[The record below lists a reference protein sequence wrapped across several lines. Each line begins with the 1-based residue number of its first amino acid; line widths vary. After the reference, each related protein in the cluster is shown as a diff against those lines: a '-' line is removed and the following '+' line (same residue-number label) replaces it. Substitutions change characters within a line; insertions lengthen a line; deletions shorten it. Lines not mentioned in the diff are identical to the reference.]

1 MHSQF
6 FRLVYQINNG
16 VTTLDEAAASLSD
29 LMTDDEH
36 LALLQGNRSL
46 TQYLSDNKASPCP
59 ASVISRVGVPGFH
72 IIDGAKQ
79 SFFTEFPSPLGRAAS
94 FNTQLE
100 ELIGEAIGLEVRAH
114 GGNVYSGICLN
125 VTRRSD
131 WGRAHE
137 SYGEDPFVISRMGN
151 AAAIGVRKHAMVAV
165 RHFALNSMEILREDG
180 RITCDEK
187 TMNEFFLQ
195 HFKDVLCESGAEIV
209 VSAGNRVNGVA
220 CTENPCLL
228 NGTLRQRWLLNDLIV
243 ASDRTWLVKN
253 GPASIKAGL
262 DIEVPFK
269 AGGRTA
275 AVESALEHGTLDWSD
290 IEAMT
295 DRILRAQLRYHC
307 RSTQMP
313 IPDPEKIRCQRHVG
327 LARRSV
333 AESMVLLK
341 NDNNFLPL
349 NKSSQIKMT
358 VLGELA
364 DRVSSAYQ
372 FDAASHAAGPPGT
385 SPLEELRK
393 RHNICVDYLEE
404 NESGKATKSATA
416 ADCVLVFIRPSSK
429 SESEQ
434 KRGRFLDRFKPRKQ
448 SGDSRMSRFRD
459 RSHLTLH
466 AKDVELAKAVLSVA
480 GHKAVVVIEAG
491 TSITIPVFI
500 RQKASAI
507 LFSSYGC
514 RQYGKGLRDVLFGEQ
529 EPSGRLPFVLPD
541 TEHQLLEK
549 ERNASSHEIRYDDKW
564 GYRKLRQEQ
573 QKPAYPF
580 GFGLGYSTF
589 TLNSLWCSHPIVKS
603 TFDMTVNTKNTG
615 NRASAVVIQIY
626 ASSRLTRRDSAT
638 SSAVPPK
645 SLIGFAKEVILP
657 GESNEIC
664 ITCRLSPL
672 AEFRTSTSKMVVGEG
687 RYDLFVCQYEG
698 DSKALTSSFQI
709 LNEIRC

>member
-1 MHSQF
+1 MQPQF
-6 FRLVYQINNG
+6 FHFVNQINDG
-16 VTTLDEAAASLSD
+16 LTTLDEAAASLSD

-36 LALLQGNRSL
+36 LALLQGGRSL

-59 ASVISRVGVPGFH
+59 ASVISSVGVPGFH
-72 IIDGAKQ
+72 IVDGAKQ

-131 WGRAHE
+131 WGRAHQ

-151 AAAIGVRKHAMVAV
+151 AAAKGVRKHAMVAV
-165 RHFALNSMEILREDG
+165 RHFAMNSMEILREDSS
-180 RITCDEK
+180 ITIDEK

-195 HFKDVLCESGAEIV
+195 HFKDVLYESGAEIV

-243 ASDRTWLVKN
+243 ASDCTWQVKN

-262 DIEVPFK
+262 DIEMPFK
-269 AGGRTA
+269 SGRTA
-275 AVESALEHGTLDWSD
+275 AVESALEHGTLDWSN

-295 DRILRAQLRYHC
+295 DRILKAQLRYQC
-307 RSTQMP
+307 RAAQMP
-313 IPDPEKIRCQRHVG
+313 SPDPEVIRCQRHIG

-341 NDNNFLPL
+341 NDGDFLPL
-349 NKSSQIKMT
+349 NQTSRIKMT

-393 RHNICVDYLEE
+393 RHNLAVDYLDGSEA
-404 NESGKATKSATA
+404 GKATKSVMD
-416 ADCVLVFIRPSSK
+416 ADCVVLFLRPSSK
-429 SESEQ
+429 SENEQ
-434 KRGRFLDRFKPRKQ
+434 KRGRFFDRFKSRKQ

-480 GHKAVVVIEAG
+480 GHKTVVVIEAG
-491 TSITIPVFI
+491 TSVTIPAYI

-514 RQYGKGLRDVLFGEQ
+514 RQYGRGLRDVLFGEQ

-541 TEHQLLEK
+541 TEYQLLDK
-549 ERNASSHEIRYDDKW
+549 ERNASSHEIRYDDHW
-564 GYRKLRQEQ
+564 GYRRLRQEQ

-589 TLNSLWCSHPIVKS
+589 SLNSLWCSHPIVKS

-638 SSAVPPK
+638 PSVVPPK
-645 SLIGFAKEVILP
+645 SLIGFAKEIILP

-672 AEFRTSTSKMVVGEG
+672 AEFHKDTSRMVVAEG

>member
-1 MHSQF
+1 MQPHF
-6 FRLVYQINNG
+6 LRLVNQINDG
-16 VTTLDEAAASLSD
+16 VTTLEEAAASLSD

-36 LALLQGNRSL
+36 LALLQGNHSL
-46 TQYLSDNKASPCP
+46 TQYLSDNKALPSP
-59 ASVISRVGVPGFH
+59 ASMISRVGVPGFH
-72 IIDGAKQ
+72 VVDGTRQ

-114 GGNVYSGICLN
+114 RGNVYSGICLN
-125 VTRRSD
+125 VTRRPD
-131 WGRAHE
+131 WGRAHQ
-137 SYGEDPFVISRMGN
+137 SYGEDPFVISRMGT
-151 AAAIGVRKHAMVAV
+151 AAAKGVRKHAMVAV

-180 RITCDEK
+180 RIICDEK

-195 HFKDVLCESGAEIV
+195 HFKEVLCESGAEIV
-209 VSAGNRVNGVA
+209 VSAGNLVNGVA
-220 CTENPCLL
+220 CTENRCLL

-243 ASDRTWLVKN
+243 GSDRTWLVKN

-262 DIEVPFK
+262 DVEMPFK

-290 IEAMT
+290 IQVMT
-295 DRILRAQLRYHC
+295 DRILKAQLRYHC
-307 RSTQMP
+307 RAVQMSS
-313 IPDPEKIRCQRHVG
+313 PDPEKIRCQRHIG

-341 NDNNFLPL
+341 NDGEFLPL
-349 NKSSQIKMT
+349 NKTSQIKMT
-358 VLGELA
+358 VLGEQA
-364 DRVSSAYQ
+364 DRVSSANQ

-385 SPLEELRK
+385 TPLEELRK
-393 RHNICVDYLEE
+393 RHNLAVDYLDGSEI
-404 NESGKATKSATA
+404 GKATKSVMA
-416 ADCVLVFIRPSSK
+416 ANCVLLFIRPSSK
-429 SESEQ
+429 SGNEP

-448 SGDSRMSRFRD
+448 SGDSRASTFRD

-466 AKDVELAKAVLSVA
+466 AKDLELAKAVLSVA
-480 GHKAVVVIEAG
+480 GHKTVVVIEAG
-491 TSITIPVFI
+491 TSVTIPVYI

-541 TEHQLLEK
+541 TEYQLLEK
-549 ERNASSHEIRYDDKW
+549 ERNASSHEIKYDELW
-564 GYRKLRQEQ
+564 GYRRLRQEQ
-573 QKPAYPF
+573 QKPAYAF

-589 TLNSLWCSHPIVKS
+589 SLNSLWCSHPIAKP

-626 ASSRLTRRDSAT
+626 ASSRVTRRDSAT
-638 SSAVPPK
+638 PSGVPPR
-645 SLIGFAKEVILP
+645 SLIGFAKEVIHP
-657 GESNEIC
+657 GETNEIC

-672 AEFRTSTSKMVVGEG
+672 AEFHKDTNKMVVAEG
-687 RYDLFVCQYEG
+687 QYDLFVCQHEG

-709 LNEIRC
+709 STEIRC